1 MADIMVY
8 ISSSAE
14 MVDEIVT
21 TQKDNIKVLSKKKQA
36 PEAQTRFG
44 LAEGIV
50 IVIAIKGLAELLK
63 VCMEIYRM
71 LREKNRAGQTVTFEF
86 PNGHRVS
93 FDADIDFYDIETK
106 IKLALTD

>member
-8 ISSSAE
+8 ISSSSE

-21 TQKDNIKVLSKKKQA
+21 SQKDNIKVLSRNKQV
-36 PEAQTRFG
+36 PETQTRFG

-50 IVIAIKGLAELLK
+50 IVTAIKGLAELLK

-71 LREKNRAGQTVTFEF
+71 LREKNKKGQTVTLDF
-86 PNGHRVS
+86 PNGHSVS
-93 FDADIDFYDIETK
+93 INDDTHFDDIETK
-106 IKLALTD
+106 IKLALTE